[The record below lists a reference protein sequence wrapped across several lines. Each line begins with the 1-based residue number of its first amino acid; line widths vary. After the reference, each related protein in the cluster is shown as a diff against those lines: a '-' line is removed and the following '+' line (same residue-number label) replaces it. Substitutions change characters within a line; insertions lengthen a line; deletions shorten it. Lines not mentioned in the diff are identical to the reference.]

1 MKRLLA
7 VFLCLSACV
16 PVPEDRVARLS
27 TPTVRVNFPPMKS
40 FSDGTAVPVTR
51 SNQAMA
57 QDFMDLMFA
66 LETGRALPVMS
77 RFEGPITVGTN
88 GRLPP
93 TLNRDLDA
101 LLRRLRSEAGISIE
115 RTSGRGDITIE
126 ALPVSALSKNLSQAA
141 CFVAPNVSSWQEYAA
156 SRKRN
161 DWTSLTERNQV
172 AIFVPADAAPQE
184 LRDCLHEELA
194 QSLGPVNDLYRLSDS
209 IFNDDNFQSVL
220 TSFDMLMLRVAYD
233 GRLHSGMK
241 PAEVVALLPEILPRL
256 NPAGGSVSGALSSP
270 VVRGEWDG
278 AIGAALADNG
288 AEGGRKGAASRAL
301 KLAGSDPM
309 RQALAYFALGR
320 AMIGVD
326 NNAAREAMTTARN
339 IWLQSPVTEIYAASA
354 TLPLAAHALAN
365 GQTDLA
371 ISLSDQAAG
380 AAAKGQNAALYAQFL
395 MVKAEALAMRGE
407 ADEAARLR
415 GDAYAYAVYGFGSDQ
430 AIRQRADS
438 IARLAV
444 RGSN

>member
-1 MKRLLA
+1 MKRLL
-7 VFLCLSACV
+7 VFAFCLTACV
-16 PVPEDRVARLS
+16 PIPEQRVERLA

-40 FSDGTAVPVTR
+40 FPDGDVVPVTR

-57 QDFMDLMFA
+57 QDFLDLMFA

-101 LLRRLRSEAGISIE
+101 LLRRLRDEAGISIQ
-115 RTSGRGDITIE
+115 RTIGRGNITIE
-126 ALPVSALSKNLSQAA
+126 ALPVSALSRNLSQAA
-141 CFVAPNVSSWQEYAA
+141 CFVAPNVSSWAEYSS

-161 DWTSLTERNQV
+161 DWTSLTQRTEV

-220 TSFDMLMLRVAYD
+220 TGFDMLMLRVAYD
-233 GRLHSGMK
+233 GRLHSGMSRS
-241 PAEVVALLPEILPRL
+241 EVAALLPEVLPRL
-256 NPAGGSVSGALSSP
+256 NPAGGAVSGALTSS
-270 VVRGEWDG
+270 VVRGEWDI
-278 AIGAALADNG
+278 AIGGALTDAG
-288 AEGGRKGAASRAL
+288 GEGGRRGAATRAL
-301 KLAGSDPM
+301 KLAGADPL
-309 RQALAYFALGR
+309 RQALSYFALGR
-320 AMIGVD
+320 SMIGVD

-339 IWLQSPVTEIYAASA
+339 IWLKSPVTEVYAASA

-371 ISLSDQAAG
+371 IALCDQS
-380 AAAKGQNAALYAQFL
+380 AAAAARAQNAALYAQFL
-395 MVKAEALAMRGE
+395 MVKAEALALRGA
-407 ADEAARLR
+407 ADEAALLR
-415 GDAYAYAVYGFGSDQ
+415 SDAYAYAVYGFGSDS
-430 AIRQRADS
+430 AIRQRVDS

-444 RGSN
+444 RAGN